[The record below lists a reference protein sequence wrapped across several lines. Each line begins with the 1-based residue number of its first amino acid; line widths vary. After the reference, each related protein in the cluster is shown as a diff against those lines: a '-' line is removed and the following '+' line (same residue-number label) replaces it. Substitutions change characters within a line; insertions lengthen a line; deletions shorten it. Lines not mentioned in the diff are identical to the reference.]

1 MKPKYSGPNSRKF
14 WDRVNAIKPEK
25 LHSLIYIAGCALQDH
40 ELRVLQMIADVEPG
54 ARHCRRLQTS
64 LVH

>member
-14 WDRVNAIKPEK
+14 WDHVNAIKPEK

-40 ELRVLQMIADVEPG
+40 ELRVLQMIAEAKKRAKP
-54 ARHCRRLQTS
+54 
-64 LVH
+64 